1 MTKKYKNCK
10 KMKIK
15 KALISEQEFY
25 ALIEDLTDDELNQV
39 YDWLLDRQ
47 RKP

>member
-1 MTKKYKNCK
+1 MTKKYKNSK
-10 KMKIK
+10 KIK
-15 KALISEQEFY
+15 IQVLMDKQEFY
-25 ALIEDLTDDELNQV
+25 SLIEDLTDEEINQV